1 METMNDQIWYYEK
14 DGLLL
19 GPLHGAE
26 IITLIRE
33 GGITGSTLIW
43 AEPME
48 TWAKA
53 ETLEEFGEHFEKA
66 PSPLPSET
74 VRAEVQTPPAIPP
87 LPGSNSG
94 VVSEPLPTEQAA
106 FMPPVAKGDAEPE
119 AMQAENPSS
128 DGLYVI
134 PYGVI
139 PVIDG
144 VSQVQP
150 WNRFMAKMVD
160 YHIILLG
167 LYILLGVFLPSA
179 ISTNDAAAVTEIIF
193 LWPIAG
199 FLLILIEPSFINRY
213 GKTPGKHIFGI
224 SVLKRDGS
232 LPTYAEARTR
242 AYNAWV
248 NGFAFNFILLSWIT
262 PLYQYDR
269 LIRNGITSWDRQGG
283 FVTRHKESD
292 FLLVCVVYIIF
303 VLYLGYDFL
312 NGYFGE

>member
-1 METMNDQIWYYEK
+1 MKTTNEQIWYYEK

-26 IITLIRE
+26 ILTLIHE
-33 GGITGSTLIW
+33 GGISGNTLLW
-43 AEPME
+43 TKPME

-53 ETLEEFGEHFEKA
+53 ETISEFAGHFEKA
-66 PSPLPSET
+66 AILPPSDTDGAGVQKAATLPHLPASRGGAVPAPLP
-74 VRAEVQTPPAIPP
+74 P
-87 LPGSNSG
+87 
-94 VVSEPLPTEQAA
+94 EQAA
-106 FMPPVAKGDAEPE
+106 FQAPSAISAAADTTEDPE
-119 AMQAENPSS
+119 GS
-128 DGLYVI
+128 GLYVI

-139 PVIDG
+139 PIIDG

-167 LYILLGVFLPSA
+167 LYIVLGVFFPST
-179 ISTNDAAAVTEIIF
+179 ISTNSAAAVTEIIF
-193 LWPIAG
+193 LWPLAG
-199 FLLILIEPSFINRY
+199 FLMMLIEPSFISRY

-224 SVLKRDGS
+224 SVSKRDGS

-248 NGFAFNFILLSWIT
+248 NGLALNIVLLSWIT

-283 FVTRHKESD
+283 FVTRHRESD

-303 VLYLGYDFL
+303 IFYLGYDFL
-312 NGYFGE
+312 SGYFGE